1 MVGVITIAAGA
12 SASNSIIDD
21 SNKSEMINMLS
32 TIIDSV
38 IIDHISNLDNG
49 SVSDQMN
56 LDGIN
61 SAIEARLQMQSG
73 DSDTYDPET
82 EKSVLRTDFEISANG
97 SGELYNLDRDTQDTW
112 EYVGNGTYD
121 YEGIDKATVNHL
133 NRMHQDMREQMIG
146 PIFEKEE
153 NLNFSSDEAKSEYD
167 QTLNGMQQAFIN
179 LKDTTSEQEWSD
191 NFSIKEIDNGLF
203 APKIIEISGELDN
216 TSFTRQYL
224 PDENGKYNGYGSMQV
239 TSNDMTQRFD
249 IDENLNVTFDQQGG
263 DPTLD
268 SKQVYTPGQGP
279 LTL

>member
-133 NRMHQDMREQMIG
+133 NSMHQDMREQMIG

-249 IDENLNVTFDQQGG
+249 IDEN
-263 DPTLD
+263 
-268 SKQVYTPGQGP
+268 KCHI
-279 LTL
+279 